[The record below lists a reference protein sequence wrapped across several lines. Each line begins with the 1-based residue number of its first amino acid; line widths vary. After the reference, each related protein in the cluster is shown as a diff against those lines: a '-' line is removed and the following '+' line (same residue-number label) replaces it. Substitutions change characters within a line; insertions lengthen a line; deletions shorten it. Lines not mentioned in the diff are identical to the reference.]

1 MPPHVEAFPPLE
13 PFYERAALFNG
24 AQIRI
29 NTAITEARAAGLCH
43 WAARRE
49 AILAEIAAIGALPR
63 GSFKKDLRDAFCG
76 LLLDG
81 GQYEAELYE
90 AEFGGWA

>member
-63 GSFKKDLRDAFCG
+63 GGFKKDLCNALCG
-76 LLLDG
+76 LFLLDG
-81 GQYEAELYE
+81 E